1 MGSVQI
7 LPIDKR
13 SIRTGGADTQIA
25 HCCIQRFW
33 CVRVFFWVLGSSRA
47 TPQKNPEDLPQTAAM
62 SVAVTAVR
70 QTEMSVVE
78 YMGMRVVLGSIGLDP
93 DFDLALKFKGLSLSR
108 SFRMKTVLLLLISRR
123 ILISSIYNKMIYAQN
138 GHQIGH
144 RHSWR
149 SAILPFFHACCNQR
163 AH

>member
-1 MGSVQI
+1 
-7 LPIDKR
+7 
-13 SIRTGGADTQIA
+13 
-25 HCCIQRFW
+25 
-33 CVRVFFWVLGSSRA
+33 
-47 TPQKNPEDLPQTAAM
+47 
-62 SVAVTAVR
+62 
-70 QTEMSVVE
+70 MSVVE

>member
-1 MGSVQI
+1 MCSGV
-7 LPIDKR
+7 L
-13 SIRTGGADTQIA
+13 
-25 HCCIQRFW
+25 
-33 CVRVFFWVLGSSRA
+33 LGSGFFSRN
-47 TPQKNPEDLPQTAAM
+47 TTEEPRRSTSDRRHVR
-62 SVAVTAVR
+62 VAVTAVR